1 MRRSKAA
8 ASLLAFMV
16 LLSGCTM
23 APPVTEETEE
33 TSVEVYDF
41 EGIRAQDDFYGFINA
56 ENLLTCDI
64 EDTHGMGG
72 PVSEI
77 DIEISDRLEGII
89 HEIVNGDRD
98 SYAPGSNEQLIY
110 DYYYQALEAST
121 GGSFASEDDI
131 AYVNDVISG
140 ILSVSTIDEY
150 LTMCGDLYTNWGVDP
165 IIGGGVDTDLAN
177 SSAGSVLLEPFS
189 SPDGS
194 TLENIGK
201 GGTYAQVLAS
211 SIRMVLIDFG
221 VDPEEAE
228 QRSVADASLVLDIA
242 YGTDIELIKAL
253 EEDFSESMNRALFR
267 TNDEIDA
274 LCPNIGIDGFM
285 KTLGMDGNPKDGVY
299 IWDEG
304 QLATIDSLLTDENL
318 ECWKDI
324 AILRFVR
331 EVVDYLPDELGGS
344 EVLYENDYYAI
355 RNVEQVL
362 ETELGE
368 EYAERYL
375 DEQTVEDVT
384 NMAETIR
391 DEYIVIISDCEWL
404 SDEGKELIIAKLNNM
419 LFFIGAD
426 EPHEVDPEDADLIG
440 DTVFD
445 TMHNI
450 NIRRYEDKI
459 DKLTDGNERNGF
471 IQMSPQTVNAC
482 YMPDINSINI
492 TLGIMSAPFY
502 DRNNT
507 YWQNLG
513 GIGTVVGHEI
523 SHAFDNTGMLYD
535 MYGNYAPDWIPECDR
550 DAFDEMASHISDY
563 YSGLTILDIHPVDG
577 ELTLGENLADISG
590 VQCVLEIAENNEQ
603 RQQIF
608 EQYALIWGYTMP
620 KDSALD
626 YLYLD
631 VHSPN
636 VIRVNAVVPL
646 FDCFYEIY
654 GVEEGDG
661 MYVAP
666 SDRVRRW

>member
-1 MRRSKAA
+1 M
-8 ASLLAFMV
+8 LAFVV

-56 ENLLTCDI
+56 ETLLTCDI
-64 EDTHGMGG
+64 ENTHGMGG

>member
-140 ILSVSTIDEY
+140 IRSVSTIDEY

>member
-8 ASLLAFMV
+8 APLLAFVV

-23 APPVTEETEE
+23 EPSVTEETEE

-194 TLENIGK
+194 PLENIVK

-324 AILRFVR
+324 AILRFVG
-331 EVVDYLPDELGGS
+331 EIEDYLPDELGGS
-344 EVLYENDYYAI
+344 EVLYENDYFAI

-626 YLYLD
+626 HLYLD

>member
-8 ASLLAFMV
+8 ASLLAFVV

-33 TSVEVYDF
+33 TSVEVCDF

-140 ILSVSTIDEY
+140 IRGVSTIDEY

-194 TLENIGK
+194 PLENIVK

-324 AILRFVR
+324 AILRFVGA
-331 EVVDYLPDELGGS
+331 VVDYLPDELGGS

>member
-8 ASLLAFMV
+8 ASLLAFVV

-56 ENLLTCDI
+56 ETLLTCDI

>member
-1 MRRSKAA
+1 
-8 ASLLAFMV
+8 
-16 LLSGCTM
+16 
-23 APPVTEETEE
+23 
-33 TSVEVYDF
+33 
-41 EGIRAQDDFYGFINA
+41 
-56 ENLLTCDI
+56 
-64 EDTHGMGG
+64 
-72 PVSEI
+72 
-77 DIEISDRLEGII
+77 
-89 HEIVNGDRD
+89 
-98 SYAPGSNEQLIY
+98 
-110 DYYYQALEAST
+110 
-121 GGSFASEDDI
+121 
-131 AYVNDVISG
+131 
-140 ILSVSTIDEY
+140 
-150 LTMCGDLYTNWGVDP
+150 
-165 IIGGGVDTDLAN
+165 
-177 SSAGSVLLEPFS
+177 
-189 SPDGS
+189 
-194 TLENIGK
+194 
-201 GGTYAQVLAS
+201 
-211 SIRMVLIDFG
+211 
-221 VDPEEAE
+221 
-228 QRSVADASLVLDIA
+228 
-242 YGTDIELIKAL
+242 
-253 EEDFSESMNRALFR
+253 
-267 TNDEIDA
+267 
-274 LCPNIGIDGFM
+274 
-285 KTLGMDGNPKDGVY
+285 
-299 IWDEG
+299 
-304 QLATIDSLLTDENL
+304 
-318 ECWKDI
+318 
-324 AILRFVR
+324 
-331 EVVDYLPDELGGS
+331 
-344 EVLYENDYYAI
+344 
-355 RNVEQVL
+355 
-362 ETELGE
+362 
-368 EYAERYL
+368 
-375 DEQTVEDVT
+375 
-384 NMAETIR
+384 
-391 DEYIVIISDCEWL
+391 L

-440 DTVFD
+440 ETVFD

>member
-8 ASLLAFMV
+8 ASLLAFVV

-194 TLENIGK
+194 PLENIVK

-324 AILRFVR
+324 AILRFVGA
-331 EVVDYLPDELGGS
+331 VVDYLPDELGGS

>member
-8 ASLLAFMV
+8 ASWLAFV
-16 LLSGCTM
+16 ILLSGCTM

-33 TSVEVYDF
+33 TSVEVCDF

-140 ILSVSTIDEY
+140 IRGVSTIDEY

-194 TLENIGK
+194 PLENIVK

-324 AILRFVR
+324 AILRFVG

-426 EPHEVDPEDADLIG
+426 ESHEVDPEDADLIG

-620 KDSALD
+620 KDNALD

>member
-8 ASLLAFMV
+8 ASLLAFV
-16 LLSGCTM
+16 ILLSGCTM

-33 TSVEVYDF
+33 TSVEVCDF

-140 ILSVSTIDEY
+140 IRGVSTIDEY
-150 LTMCGDLYTNWGVDP
+150 LTMCGDLYTNWSVDP

-194 TLENIGK
+194 PLENIVK

-211 SIRMVLIDFG
+211 SIRTVLIDFG
-221 VDPEEAE
+221 VDSEEAE

-440 DTVFD
+440 ETVFD

-666 SDRVRRW
+666 SDSVRRW

>member
-8 ASLLAFMV
+8 ASLLAFVV

-56 ENLLTCDI
+56 ETLLTCDI

-121 GGSFASEDDI
+121 GGSFASEYDI

>member
-8 ASLLAFMV
+8 ASLLAFV
-16 LLSGCTM
+16 ILLSGCTM

-33 TSVEVYDF
+33 TSVEVCDF

-140 ILSVSTIDEY
+140 IRGVSTIDEY
-150 LTMCGDLYTNWGVDP
+150 LTMCGNLYTNWGVDP

-194 TLENIGK
+194 PLENIVK

-211 SIRMVLIDFG
+211 SIRTVLIDFG

-324 AILRFVR
+324 AILRFVG

-440 DTVFD
+440 ETVFD

-450 NIRRYEDKI
+450 NIRRYGDKI

>member
-8 ASLLAFMV
+8 ASLLAFVV

-33 TSVEVYDF
+33 TSVEVCDF

-194 TLENIGK
+194 PLENIVK

-242 YGTDIELIKAL
+242 YGTDIELIKVL

-324 AILRFVR
+324 AILRFVG
-331 EVVDYLPDELGGS
+331 EVADYLPDELGGS
-344 EVLYENDYYAI
+344 EVLYENDYFAI

>member
-194 TLENIGK
+194 PLENIVK

-502 DRNNT
+502 YRDNT

>member
-177 SSAGSVLLEPFS
+177 SSAGSILLEPFS

-194 TLENIGK
+194 PLENIVK

-242 YGTDIELIKAL
+242 YGTDIELIKVL

-324 AILRFVR
+324 AILRFVGA
-331 EVVDYLPDELGGS
+331 VVDYLPDELGGS

>member
-140 ILSVSTIDEY
+140 IRSVSTIDEY

-194 TLENIGK
+194 PLENIGK

>member
-8 ASLLAFMV
+8 ASLLAFVV

-33 TSVEVYDF
+33 TSVEVCDF

-98 SYAPGSNEQLIY
+98 SYGPGSNEQLIY

-194 TLENIGK
+194 PLENIGK

-324 AILRFVR
+324 AILRFVG

-355 RNVEQVL
+355 RSVEQVL

-391 DEYIVIISDCEWL
+391 NEYIVIISDCEWL

>member
-8 ASLLAFMV
+8 ASLLAFVV

-194 TLENIGK
+194 PLENIGK

-331 EVVDYLPDELGGS
+331 EVADYLPDELGGS

>member
-8 ASLLAFMV
+8 ASLLAFVV

-140 ILSVSTIDEY
+140 IRGVSTIDEY

-194 TLENIGK
+194 PLENIVK

-211 SIRMVLIDFG
+211 SIRTVLIDFG
-221 VDPEEAE
+221 VDSEEAE

-304 QLATIDSLLTDENL
+304 QLTTIDSLLTDENL

-324 AILRFVR
+324 AILRFVG

-450 NIRRYEDKI
+450 NTRRYEDKI

>member
-8 ASLLAFMV
+8 ASLLAFVV

-140 ILSVSTIDEY
+140 IRGVSTIDEY

-194 TLENIGK
+194 PLENIVK

-211 SIRMVLIDFG
+211 SIRTVLIDFG

-324 AILRFVR
+324 AILRFVGA
-331 EVVDYLPDELGGS
+331 VVDYLPDELGGS

>member
-8 ASLLAFMV
+8 VSLLAFV
-16 LLSGCTM
+16 ILLSGCTM
-23 APPVTEETEE
+23 APPETEETEE
-33 TSVEVYDF
+33 TSVEVCDF

-140 ILSVSTIDEY
+140 IRGVSTIDEY

-194 TLENIGK
+194 PLENIVK

-211 SIRMVLIDFG
+211 SIRTVLIDFG

-228 QRSVADASLVLDIA
+228 QRSVADANLVLDIA

-285 KTLGMDGNPKDGVY
+285 KTLGMDDNPKDGVY

-391 DEYIVIISDCEWL
+391 DEYIVIISACEWL

-620 KDSALD
+620 KDNALD

>member
-8 ASLLAFMV
+8 ASLLAFVV

-56 ENLLTCDI
+56 ETLLTCDI

-450 NIRRYEDKI
+450 NKRRYEDKI

>member
-8 ASLLAFMV
+8 ASLLAFVV

-140 ILSVSTIDEY
+140 IRGVSTIDEY

-194 TLENIGK
+194 PLENIVK

-324 AILRFVR
+324 AILRFVG

>member
-8 ASLLAFMV
+8 ASLLAFV
-16 LLSGCTM
+16 ILLSGCTM

-140 ILSVSTIDEY
+140 IRGVSTIDEY

-194 TLENIGK
+194 PLENIVK

-324 AILRFVR
+324 AILRFVG

>member
-8 ASLLAFMV
+8 ASLLAFVILM
-16 LLSGCTM
+16 SGCTM

-33 TSVEVYDF
+33 TSVEVCDF

-140 ILSVSTIDEY
+140 IRGVSTIDEY

-194 TLENIGK
+194 PLENIGK

-324 AILRFVR
+324 AILRFVG

-440 DTVFD
+440 ETVFD

-646 FDCFYEIY
+646 FDYFYEIY

>member
-8 ASLLAFMV
+8 ASWLAFV
-16 LLSGCTM
+16 ILLSGCTM

-140 ILSVSTIDEY
+140 IRGVSTIDEY

-194 TLENIGK
+194 PLENIVK

-324 AILRFVR
+324 AILRFVG

-426 EPHEVDPEDADLIG
+426 ESHEVDPEDADLIG

-620 KDSALD
+620 KDNALD

>member
-8 ASLLAFMV
+8 ASLLAFVV

-56 ENLLTCDI
+56 ETLLTCDI

-362 ETELGE
+362 DTELGE

-375 DEQTVEDVT
+375 DEQTVE
-384 NMAETIR
+384 
-391 DEYIVIISDCEWL
+391 
-404 SDEGKELIIAKLNNM
+404 
-419 LFFIGAD
+419 
-426 EPHEVDPEDADLIG
+426 
-440 DTVFD
+440 
-445 TMHNI
+445 
-450 NIRRYEDKI
+450 
-459 DKLTDGNERNGF
+459 
-471 IQMSPQTVNAC
+471 
-482 YMPDINSINI
+482 
-492 TLGIMSAPFY
+492 
-502 DRNNT
+502 
-507 YWQNLG
+507 
-513 GIGTVVGHEI
+513 
-523 SHAFDNTGMLYD
+523 
-535 MYGNYAPDWIPECDR
+535 
-550 DAFDEMASHISDY
+550 
-563 YSGLTILDIHPVDG
+563 
-577 ELTLGENLADISG
+577 
-590 VQCVLEIAENNEQ
+590 
-603 RQQIF
+603 
-608 EQYALIWGYTMP
+608 
-620 KDSALD
+620 
-626 YLYLD
+626 
-631 VHSPN
+631 
-636 VIRVNAVVPL
+636 
-646 FDCFYEIY
+646 
-654 GVEEGDG
+654 
-661 MYVAP
+661 
-666 SDRVRRW
+666 

>member
-8 ASLLAFMV
+8 ASLLAFVV

-140 ILSVSTIDEY
+140 IRGVSTIDEY

>member
-8 ASLLAFMV
+8 ASLLAFVV

-33 TSVEVYDF
+33 TSVEVCDF

-140 ILSVSTIDEY
+140 IRGVSTIDEY

-194 TLENIGK
+194 PLENIVK

-211 SIRMVLIDFG
+211 SIRTVLIDFG

-324 AILRFVR
+324 AILRFVGA
-331 EVVDYLPDELGGS
+331 VVDYLPDELGGS

>member
-8 ASLLAFMV
+8 ASLLAFVV

-33 TSVEVYDF
+33 ASVEVCDF

-56 ENLLTCDI
+56 ETLLTCDI

-121 GGSFASEDDI
+121 VGSFASEDDI

-194 TLENIGK
+194 PLENIGK

-440 DTVFD
+440 ETVFD